1 MSFIEYIKEKWYMFI
16 IMAGCTAFVAAVI
29 TLEGS
34 EYAWGA
40 SFAYVL
46 SGIVLFTL
54 IFIAADYL
62 VLRAR
67 AKMLTEFI
75 KNGGTDEF
83 EAFYPAD
90 SMYHKQIVKLANEFN
105 KFRAQIAG
113 NSADEMDFIT
123 KWIHDVKVPIS
134 AMKLLLENDA
144 EGLKDR
150 LEMELSNIE
159 QDTQKVLFHIKS
171 RSFYDDYNISG
182 STTRS
187 LINSSLKQFATFF
200 AFKRIGLKILGGDY
214 RVLTDSKW
222 SAYILSQFIS
232 NAIKHTPED
241 GEITITT
248 SKNASGITVS
258 VKNSGQGIAGVDI
271 GRVFDRGYTSSGRE
285 QPKATGY
292 GLFLSK
298 KLADKLGHTLRAES
312 EYGSYAEFQITFHN
326 LEEKLM

>member
-1 MSFIEYIKEKWYMFI
+1 MSFIGYIKEKWYMFI
-16 IMAGCTAFVAAVI
+16 IMAVCVVFVSAVVV
-29 TLEGS
+29 LEGS
-34 EYAWGA
+34 EYVRGA

-62 VLRAR
+62 VLRTR
-67 AKMLTEFI
+67 TRRLTEFI

-90 SMYHKQIVKLANEFN
+90 SIYSTEIRELANEFN
-105 KFRAQIAG
+105 RFRAQIAG
-113 NSADEMDFIT
+113 SSADELDFIT
-123 KWIHDVKVPIS
+123 KWVHDVKVPIS

-144 EGLKDR
+144 EDLKDR
-150 LEMELSNIE
+150 LEMELSYIE

-171 RSFYDDYNISG
+171 KSFYDDYKIAG
-182 STTRS
+182 CTTRS
-187 LINSSLKQFATFF
+187 LISTSLKQFATFF
-200 AFKRIGLKILGGDY
+200 AFKRIGLKIAGGDY

-222 SAYILSQFIS
+222 SGYILSQFIS

-241 GEITITT
+241 GEITITAK
-248 SKNASGITVS
+248 KNAAGVTVS

-271 GRVFDRGYTSSGRE
+271 EHVFDRGYTSSGRE

-298 KLADKLGHTLRAES
+298 KLADKLGHTLKAAS
-312 EYGSYAEFQITFHN
+312 ECGSWAEFSITFHN